1 MNKRMKIAIL
11 ATDGFERSELH
22 SPKDALEKAGAETVI
37 VSLRPGTIKAWK
49 DGNWADEIK
58 VDETI
63 DSVKAYDFDG
73 LVLPGGVM
81 NPDSLRKDEN
91 AVRFVKDFVE
101 MGKPIAA
108 ICHGPWTL
116 IETGVVRGKTMTS
129 WPSLK
134 TDLTNAG
141 AHWVDEAVVVDNG
154 LVTSRKPDDLP
165 DFNEKMIEV
174 FQEGRQPGMKTEKS
188 GVKSDASR
196 DAPAI

>member
-165 DFNEKMIEV
+165 DFNAKMIEV